1 MSGNETWQM
10 TPKCDGTS
18 QSGCKEAGDSCL
30 PFPKIGS
37 QQSSVSM
44 MFESPTPILVYR
56 RKKRWGCSSSASA
69 VVANFCA
76 QELVNSKRSVDCFSV
91 LSSNA
96 LSEAVMEQ
104 KGVSRVEHETAT
116 KTSLCDWMSGNE
128 TWQMIPKCDGT
139 SQAGCKE
146 AEESCLPLPK
156 TGSQQP
162 SVSVMF
168 ESPMPISVYSRG
180 KKRWGSSSSASSV
193 VANFYA
199 REHVNSK
206 RRADCLSVVS
216 SDALSEAVMERKG
229 VSQVEHETATKI
241 SLCDW
246 MSGNETCKMTPKCD
260 GTSQSGCKEA
270 EDSCLPLPKTGSQ
283 QSSVSMRFESPIPIL
298 IYRMKKRWGRSSSA
312 NAVVANFCAQELV
325 NSKRSADCLSVVSS
339 DALSEA
345 VMERK
350 GVSQVDHE
358 TATKISLCDWIS
370 DNETFRMTPKC
381 DSTSQP
387 GCKEAEDSRLPLP
400 ETGSQRLSVSVMFE
414 SPMPILV
421 YSRRKKRWGSSSIA
435 SAAVANFCAQE
446 PVNSKR
452 STDCLSVVSSDVLS
466 EAVMGQKGVPRVE
479 HEIATVR
486 APVMPLACSR
496 GPHISKY
503 EIANGC
509 SGVYDHISD
518 DVHKTVVQ
526 KTIDVDSINDSC
538 SSSKSNM
545 ELALASTKDEMDEN
559 GECSSSSVI
568 AAEVAMEDLSEKDAC
583 HNILRNQGNVDEVGP
598 SRNCVNEETGITSG
612 GSCSRFCKSC
622 SRSGTV
628 QKMLICDSCEEAFHV
643 RCCTPRIKKLPVDEW
658 YCIMCMKQK
667 RIMLKETTAS
677 KPSSITGVMGRSRDK
692 STKGEFS
699 PIELMLRDT
708 EPYRTSVRIGKGFQA
723 EIPDWSGPIDND
735 VDNIGE
741 PLELDPSEFTDF
753 RGANCNKSSK
763 LSLIGNWLQCRE
775 FIEGV
780 GGTKGTICGKWRRAP
795 LLEVQTDN
803 WECFCCVQWDPSLAD
818 CSVPQELET
827 EEVLK
832 QLKYLE
838 MLRPRLSADRR
849 KSDRTNNCTSQD
861 RKCDMRNAKS

>member
-104 KGVSRVEHETAT
+104 KGVSRVEHVAAT

-146 AEESCLPLPK
+146 AEDSCLPLPK

-206 RRADCLSVVS
+206 RSADCLSVVS

-283 QSSVSMRFESPIPIL
+283 QSS
-298 IYRMKKRWGRSSSA
+298 
-312 NAVVANFCAQELV
+312 ELV

-350 GVSQVDHE
+350 GVSQVEHE

-381 DSTSQP
+381 DGTSQP

-400 ETGSQRLSVSVMFE
+400 KTGSQRLSVSVMFE

-421 YSRRKKRWGSSSIA
+421 YSRRKKRWRSSSIA

-545 ELALASTKDEMDEN
+545 ELALASTKDEMDEI

-677 KPSSITGVMGRSRDK
+677 KASSITGVMGRSRDK
-692 STKGEFS
+692 SPKGEFS

-723 EIPDWSGPIDND
+723 EIPDWSGPID
-735 VDNIGE
+735 
-741 PLELDPSEFTDF
+741 
-753 RGANCNKSSK
+753 K
-763 LSLIGNWLQCRE
+763 
-775 FIEGV
+775 
-780 GGTKGTICGKWRRAP
+780 AP

>member
-104 KGVSRVEHETAT
+104 KGVSRVEHVAAT

-146 AEESCLPLPK
+146 AEDSCLPLPK

-206 RRADCLSVVS
+206 RSADCLSVVS

-298 IYRMKKRWGRSSSA
+298 IYRRKKRWGRSSSA

-350 GVSQVDHE
+350 GVSQVEHE

-381 DSTSQP
+381 DGTSQP

-400 ETGSQRLSVSVMFE
+400 KTGSQRLSVSVMFE

-421 YSRRKKRWGSSSIA
+421 YSRRKKRWRSSSIA

-545 ELALASTKDEMDEN
+545 ELALASTKDEMDEI

-677 KPSSITGVMGRSRDK
+677 KASSITGVMGRSRDK
-692 STKGEFS
+692 SPKGEFS